1 MNIERDT
8 VVEIVVS
15 VTAVVLFTLAILVI
29 GGMYY
34 NTNTGG
40 FSQQGAIALVGS
52 IAGFI
57 VLMLFVSYILAGR

>member
-15 VTAVVLFTLAILVI
+15 VAAVVLFTLAILVV
-29 GGMYY
+29 GSMYY
-34 NTNTGG
+34 TDTNG
-40 FSQQGAIALVGS
+40 FSQPGAIALVGS